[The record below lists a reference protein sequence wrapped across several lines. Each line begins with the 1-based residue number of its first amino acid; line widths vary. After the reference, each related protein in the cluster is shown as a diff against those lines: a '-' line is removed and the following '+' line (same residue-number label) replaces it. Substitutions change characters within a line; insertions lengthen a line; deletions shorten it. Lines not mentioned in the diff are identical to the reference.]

1 MTRSQ
6 GPGRHLGVRDCR
18 RAAPYSL
25 VGMAKTSAAEQRE
38 ELQEQRR
45 KVDFDSY
52 DITVDELVRRVARA
66 RIEISPAYQRKFRWD
81 AERQSRLVESLLLG
95 IPVPPLFMATN
106 VDAESG
112 TSWEVVDGLQ
122 RLLSLTNFLGDEAT
136 RSTARLDGQPLTL
149 EGLEKLETLDG
160 ATAQTLPTDIR
171 TGLEDRPIKVIVL
184 NDKSDLQVRFDL
196 FERLNT
202 GGVRLTDQEVRE
214 CVFMGEFIDLLTE
227 LSDQD
232 DFKKVVVLAKGNQQD
247 GTAQEYVL
255 RFFAFLESY
264 KSFDHSVKDFLND
277 YCALA
282 AAKPNL
288 DERRRI
294 FTETFEY
301 LAEVFPDGLKSRKG
315 TTPVNLYEGISVG
328 AALALHAEPDLDY
341 PKRLDWVTSE
351 AMRKVST
358 GATNTRSR
366 VTGRIELSRDRLLA
380 GR

>member
-1 MTRSQ
+1 
-6 GPGRHLGVRDCR
+6 
-18 RAAPYSL
+18 
-25 VGMAKTSAAEQRE
+25 
-38 ELQEQRR
+38 
-45 KVDFDSY
+45 
-52 DITVDELVRRVARA
+52 
-66 RIEISPAYQRKFRWD
+66 
-81 AERQSRLVESLLLG
+81 
-95 IPVPPLFMATN
+95 MATN
-106 VDAESG
+106 VDAELG

-136 RSTARLDGQPLTL
+136 RTTARLDGDPLTL
-149 EGLEKLETLDG
+149 EGLEKLERLDG
-160 ATAQTLPTDIR
+160 CTSMSLPTDIR

-214 CVFMGEFIDLLTE
+214 CVFMGDFIDLLTE
-227 LSDQD
+227 LSEHK

-255 RFFAFLESY
+255 RFFAFLEGY
-264 KSFDHSVKDFLND
+264 KSFEHSVKDFLND
-277 YCALA
+277 YCASA
-282 AAKPNL
+282 AASPKL
-288 DERRRI
+288 IARRKI
-294 FTETFEY
+294 FTETFDY
-301 LAEVFPDGLKSRKG
+301 LAEVFPNGLKSRKG

-328 AALALHAEPDLDY
+328 AALALRAQPDLDY
-341 PKRLDWVTSE
+341 PKGLDWVISD

-380 GR
+380 GE